1 MFSIRP
7 SVFET
12 NSSSTHSLT
21 MCMNDDFEHFKH
33 GETFL
38 NESYGSRS
46 KYADKQF
53 VSKSEA
59 IDIIINFPYETM
71 NETEDNLMTMSEEE
85 FESLCGEY
93 EIYSYDAY
101 GGYHERFSDRFT
113 APSGDIVVAFGYYG
127 WD

>member
-12 NSSSTHSLT
+12 NSSSTHSLV
-21 MCMNDDFEHFKH
+21 MCMNDEYEHFKD

-38 NESYGSRS
+38 NENWSS
-46 KYADKQF
+46 KSEYVDKQF

-59 IDIIINFPYETM
+59 IDIIVHCPYR
-71 NETEDNLMTMSEEE
+71 ETEKNVDGMMAMNEEE
-85 FESLCGEY
+85 FADLCKEY
-93 EIYSYDAY
+93 EIYSYDSY
-101 GGYHERFSDRFT
+101 GGYHERFSDSFT
-113 APSGDIVVAFGYYG
+113 APSGEKVVAFGYYG

>member
-21 MCMNDDFEHFKH
+21 MCTNDEFEHFKC

-38 NESYGSRS
+38 NKSYGSKS

-71 NETEDNLMTMSEEE
+71 DETEDNLMAMSEEE
-85 FESLCGEY
+85 FESLCGDY
-93 EIYSYDAY
+93 ENYSYDANW
-101 GGYHERFSDRFT
+101 GYHERFSGRFT
-113 APSGDIVVAFGYYG
+113 SPSGDSVVAVGYYG

>member
-1 MFSIRP
+1 MIQIRHG
-7 SVFET
+7 VFET

-21 MCMNDDFEHFKH
+21 MCTNDEFEHFKC

-38 NESYGSRS
+38 NESYGSKS

-59 IDIIINFPYETM
+59 IDIIINFPYKTTD
-71 NETEDNLMTMSEEE
+71 ETEDSLMAMSEEE

-101 GGYHERFSDRFT
+101 GGYYERFSDRFT

-127 WD
+127 WN